1 MTRIS
6 AATAGTGDGAVTSM
20 PPALTVSDLGRSFAG
35 VRAVDGVSFDVGRG
49 EAVGLIGPNGAGK
62 STVIG
67 MISGAIRPSSGR
79 IELNGARIDG
89 KRSFEIA
96 RLGLIRTFQL
106 SSEFS
111 RLTVLENLMVAAHV
125 VEAGSLW
132 RALFM
137 RGTWRRQEA
146 EDMRKARVLL
156 EQVRLADMES
166 AYASELSGGQRRLL
180 EIMRALMCE
189 PAILVLDEPM
199 AGVNRGMAL
208 EVERYLVQLRDEG
221 LTMIL
226 VEHELGVVERMCG
239 RVIAMAQGRVLAEGS
254 MSEMRANRE
263 LVEAYLVG

>member
-1 MTRIS
+1 MTS
-6 AATAGTGDGAVTSM
+6 T
-20 PPALTVSDLGRSFAG
+20 PPALTVSDLRKSFVG
-35 VRAVDGVSFDVGRG
+35 VHAVDGVSFEVLPG

-67 MISGAIRPSSGR
+67 MISGAIRPSGGR
-79 IELNGARIDG
+79 IELNGKRIDG

-106 SSEFS
+106 SSEFT
-111 RLTVLENLMVAAHV
+111 RLTVLENLLVAAHV

-137 RGTWRRQEA
+137 RRAWHKQEA
-146 EDMRKARVLL
+146 EDITRARALL
-156 EQVRLADMES
+156 ERVQLADLET

-199 AGVNRGMAL
+199 AGVNPGMAL
-208 EVERYLVQLRDEG
+208 EVERYLQQLRDDG

-226 VEHELGVVERMCG
+226 VEHELGVVERLCG
-239 RVIAMAQGRVLAEGS
+239 RVIAMAQGRMIAEGS

>member
-1 MTRIS
+1 MTS
-6 AATAGTGDGAVTSM
+6 TPS
-20 PPALTVSDLGRSFAG
+20 ALTVSDLGKRYAG
-35 VRAVDGVSFDVGRG
+35 VQAVDGVSFDVQRG

-67 MISGAIRPSSGR
+67 MISGAIRPSRGR
-79 IELNGARIDG
+79 IELDGAPIDG
-89 KRSFEIA
+89 KRSFQIA

-111 RLTVLENLMVAAHV
+111 RLTVLENLLVGAQV
-125 VEAGSLW
+125 VQAGSLW

-137 RGTWRRQEA
+137 RGAWRRQEA
-146 EDMRKARVLL
+146 ADMRRARALL
-156 EQVRLADMES
+156 ERVGLADLES

-180 EIMRALMCE
+180 EIMRALMCQ
-189 PAILVLDEPM
+189 PTILVLDEPM

-208 EVERYLVQLRDEG
+208 EVEHYLQELRDEG

-226 VEHELGVVERMCG
+226 VEHELGVVERLCG
-239 RVIAMAQGRVLAEGS
+239 RVIAMAQGRVIAEGS